1 LLPLTLIREVLYIIE
16 EVWKDIPNF
25 EGRYMV
31 SNLGRIKSMKYRH
44 HNKEEILK
52 QESNQNYK
60 RVCLYTK
67 DGKRHHF
74 GVHRLVAMAFLPNPN
89 NYNEINHKD
98 ENPSNNCIDNLEW
111 CEHTYNINYG
121 TRTQKARLGIIKPIE
136 QYDKNNNFI
145 KKYNSITEIEK
156 EFNFN
161 RSNIIAC
168 AKGRIS
174 TAYGF
179 KWKYANQ
186 YKKVAIKK

>member
-1 LLPLTLIREVLYIIE
+1 MIE

-25 EGRYMV
+25 EGRYMA
-31 SNLGRIKSMKYRH
+31 SNLGRVKSMKYRH

-52 QESNQNYK
+52 QESNHNYK
-60 RVCLYTK
+60 RVCLFTK
-67 DGKRHHF
+67 DGRRHHF
-74 GVHRLVAMAFLPNPN
+74 RVHRLVATTFLPNPN

-98 ENPSNNCIDNLEW
+98 ENPSNNCVDNLEW

-121 TRTQKARLGIIKPIE
+121 TRTQKARLGIIKSIK

-179 KWKYANQ
+179 KWKYADDELQKTN
-186 YKKVAIKK
+186 